1 MSFEWRQEN
10 PILTPDRKIIK
21 GGMWKHQR
29 DWWNSSG
36 FIKLLVTGYG
46 GGKTLIGGKRAISM
60 ALHNA
65 PVPYMCVSPTY
76 DLAMTTT
83 VPTISAL
90 LDGRKIPYHYNVSKK
105 LFTIR
110 YTNEKGQTY
119 PAFIWV
125 RSGENPKRLKGSNL
139 CGAWIDEPFI
149 QDKEVFMQM
158 LARIRDPESK
168 HMELNLTGTP
178 EDLNW
183 GYDISEGDES
193 ENYPDLH
200 LIRASTRD
208 NLALPER
215 YIETL
220 TNAYDEKLIDAYM
233 DGKFVNLSTGP
244 IYYNFN
250 RERNVLVDKDMEK
263 GPFYLGMDF
272 NVDPMAAVVFTVKG
286 ERIHYIREFEL
297 PNSDTEQM
305 IEHAQEEMK
314 GKIVGAYPD
323 PSGKARK
330 TSAPAGRTDFT
341 IIKNAGIKVN
351 ARKKAPGV
359 RDRRNAVNRK
369 FKDNTATID
378 PRCKKLIRY
387 TEQLT
392 HAKLKKQ
399 EEMTHL
405 RDAADYP
412 CEFIFPIKRP
422 KLEVNIDVY

>member
-1 MSFEWRQEN
+1 MSFLWRQDN
-10 PILTPDRKIIK
+10 PIMAPDRKIVT
-21 GGMWKHQR
+21 GGMWQHQR
-29 DWWNSSG
+29 DWWNSDA

-83 VPTISAL
+83 VPTIEAL
-90 LDGRKIPYHYNVSKK
+90 LTGRRIPYHYNVSKK

-110 YTNEKGQTY
+110 YTNEEGQTY

-149 QDKEVFMQM
+149 QHKDVFLQM

-178 EDLNW
+178 EELNW
-183 GYDISEGDES
+183 GYDISEGDEK
-193 ENYPDLH
+193 EDYPDLE
-200 LIRASTRD
+200 LIRASTRA
-208 NLALPER
+208 NLALPTR
-215 YIETL
+215 YMQTL
-220 TNAYDEKLIDAYM
+220 LKAYDAKLVEAYL
-233 DGKFVNLSTGP
+233 DGKFVNLSSGQ
-244 IYYNFN
+244 IYYGFD
-250 RERNVLVDKDMEK
+250 RARNVQKVKDMEG
-263 GPFYLGMDF
+263 GPYYLGMDF

-286 ERIHYIREFEL
+286 ERIHYLREFEL

-305 IEHAQEEMK
+305 IDYAQEKMK
-314 GKIVGAYPD
+314 GKIIGAYPD

-341 IIKNAGIKVN
+341 IIKSAGIKVN
-351 ARKKAPGV
+351 ARKKAPFI
-359 RDRRNAVNRK
+359 RDRRNAVNKK
-369 FKDNTATID
+369 FKDNTTTID
-378 PRCKKLIRY
+378 PACKKLIRY

-392 HAKLKKQ
+392 YDKLNKQ
-399 EEMTHL
+399 EDMTHL

-412 CEFIFPIKRP
+412 VEFIYPIKRP
-422 KLEVNIDVY
+422 KLEVPNHV

>member
-1 MSFEWRQEN
+1 MSFEWRQDN
-10 PILTPDRKIIK
+10 PIMTPDQKIIT
-21 GGMWKHQR
+21 GGMWQHQR
-29 DWWNSSG
+29 DWWNSEA

-46 GGKTLIGGKRAISM
+46 GGKTLIGSKRAISM
-60 ALHNA
+60 SLHNA

-76 DLAMTTT
+76 DMAMTTT
-83 VPTISAL
+83 VPTIEAL
-90 LDGRKIPYHYNVSKK
+90 LTGRRIPYHYNVSKK

-149 QDKEVFMQM
+149 QHKDVFLQM

-168 HMELNLTGTP
+168 HLELNLTGTP

-183 GYDISEGDES
+183 GYDISEGDEK
-193 ENYPDLH
+193 EDYPNLE
-200 LIRASTRD
+200 LIRASTRA
-208 NLALPER
+208 NLALPAH
-215 YIETL
+215 YVQTL
-220 TNAYDEKLIDAYM
+220 LNAYDAKLVEAYLE
-233 DGKFVNLSTGP
+233 GKFVPLNDGQ
-244 IYYNFN
+244 IYYGFT
-250 RERNVLVDKDMEK
+250 RERNVQRVKDMEG
-263 GPFYLGMDF
+263 GPYYLGMDF
-272 NVDPMAAVVFTVKG
+272 NVNPMAATVFTVKG
-286 ERIHYIREFEL
+286 ERIHYLREFEL

-305 IEHAQEEMK
+305 IDHAQKEMK

-323 PSGKARK
+323 PSGKGRK
-330 TSAPAGRTDFT
+330 TSAPAGRTDFS
-341 IIKNAGIKVN
+341 IIRAAGVKVN
-351 ARKKAPGV
+351 ARKKAPFI
-359 RDRRNAVNRK
+359 RDRRNAVNKK

-378 PRCKKLIRY
+378 PACKKLIRY

-392 HAKLKKQ
+392 HDKLNKQ

-412 CEFIFPIKRP
+412 VEFIYPIKRP
-422 KLEVNIDVY
+422 KLEVPDHV

>member
-1 MSFEWRQEN
+1 M
-10 PILTPDRKIIK
+10 TPDQKIVT
-21 GGMWKHQR
+21 GGMWQHQR
-29 DWWNSSG
+29 DWWNSDA

-83 VPTISAL
+83 VPTIEIL
-90 LDGRKIPYHYNVSKK
+90 LTGRRIPYHYNVSKK

-119 PAFIWV
+119 PAYIWV

-149 QDKEVFMQM
+149 QHKDVFLQM

-183 GYDISEGDES
+183 GYDISEGDERDD
-193 ENYPDLH
+193 YPDLE
-200 LIRASTRD
+200 LIRASTRA
-208 NLALPER
+208 NLALPAR
-215 YIETL
+215 YVQTL
-220 TNAYDEKLIDAYM
+220 MNAYDAKLVEAYLE
-233 DGKFVNLSTGP
+233 GKFVNLSSGQ
-244 IYYNFN
+244 IYYSFD
-250 RERNVLVDKDMEK
+250 RVRNVQRVKEMES
-263 GPFYLGMDF
+263 GPYYLGMDF

-286 ERIHYIREFEL
+286 ERIHYLREFEL

-305 IEHAQEEMK
+305 IDYAQEKMK

-323 PSGKARK
+323 PSGKGRK
-330 TSAPAGRTDFT
+330 TSAPAGRTDFS
-341 IIKNAGIKVN
+341 IIRAAGVKVN
-351 ARKKAPGV
+351 GRKKAPFI
-359 RDRRNAVNRK
+359 RDRRNAVNKK

-378 PRCKKLIRY
+378 PACKKLIRY

-392 HAKLKKQ
+392 HDKLNKQ
-399 EEMTHL
+399 EDMTHL

-412 CEFIFPIKRP
+412 VEFIYPIKRP
-422 KLEVNIDVY
+422 KLEVPDHV